1 MRRRLRQRLR
11 LMRVSDDRGSSLVLT
26 IFYGAFALLLILL
39 VVAATSL
46 SLDRTR
52 LFGIADGAAL
62 AGAEAFELSAVSTA
76 GEGFTAVLQD
86 ADVQQAVL
94 EHLAVVPH
102 GTLGRARGRE
112 RRHAGRRLGRGD
124 AERLVA
130 AAGAHDVR
138 AGRHPHRGDRDR
150 ALGAALARLVGAL
163 RRARHVA
170 GDVAA
175 ERCRRR

>member
-1 MRRRLRQRLR
+1 MRQRLRQRLHQ
-11 LMRVSDDRGSSLVLT
+11 MRVSDDRGSSLVLT

-62 AGAEAFELSAVSTA
+62 AGAEAFEISAVSTA

-102 GTLGRARGRE
+102 GPLDELVVESAGTPDGVSAEVTLSARWLPPVLTMFVP
-112 RRHAGRRLGRGD
+112 AGIRIEVT
-124 AERLVA
+124 AT
-130 AAGAHDVR
+130 
-138 AGRHPHRGDRDR
+138 
-150 ALGAALARLVGAL
+150 ARSVL
-163 RRARHVA
+163 R
-170 GDVAA
+170 
-175 ERCRRR
+175 